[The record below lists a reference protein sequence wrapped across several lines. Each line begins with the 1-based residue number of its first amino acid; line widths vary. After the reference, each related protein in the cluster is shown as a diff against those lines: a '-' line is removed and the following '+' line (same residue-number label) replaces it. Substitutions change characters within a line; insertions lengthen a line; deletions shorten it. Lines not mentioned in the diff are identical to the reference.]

1 MLIFR
6 TYVFLYSLNGWKGY
20 LVYGSICVTC

>member
-6 TYVFLYSLNGWKGY
+6 TY
-20 LVYGSICVTC
+20 